1 MSPLRKSKAQEG
13 FTIRHQYLMDSLKN
27 KEKKKHLTTRELR
40 GKEELQSV
48 MENKGKE
55 FQDRR
60 VRCYEKLQQG

>member
-27 KEKKKHLTTRELR
+27 YLTTRELG
-40 GKEELQSV
+40 GKAELQSV

-60 VRCYEKLQQG
+60 VRCYKKFQQG

>member
-1 MSPLRKSKAQEG
+1 
-13 FTIRHQYLMDSLKN
+13 MDSLKN

-60 VRCYEKLQQG
+60 VRCYEKLQQGWKVFKEFDNQMENL